1 MASGARLSLGSV
13 ESVPAFMQFGR
24 TVLCCVLVGLAGGSL
39 AGCQTIDG
47 DSESAFAGG
56 VFSDLQARNPRE
68 HPDQT
73 STSPA
78 RRTGSTQ
85 TFGPDRGLTP
95 VNSSDTGSAGQY
107 TLNFDRTD
115 IKDVA
120 RAILNDALHLNYS
133 ISGELSGPVTLSS
146 ARPVTREQLLATLET
161 SLSSFGFAL
170 IRSGSEYRI
179 AASGLSGG
187 TVDFGGRT
195 RAGFGVSVIPLSFV
209 SASTM
214 MELLSGFV
222 AEADGLRVNA
232 AGNSIIVRG
241 SGPQRAE
248 VAEAVIS
255 FDSDFMQNQSVSI
268 FRLAEAR
275 PEQIVPELERI
286 FNSQGQ
292 SGAIQFR
299 AVNRLKGI
307 MAISRNAGL
316 LKRAESWVRRLDQQD
331 GQSGQNVVVYKARY
345 RKAAE
350 LAAVMNN
357 LFGGSG
363 GAVSSPTQQPMP
375 TQPEEDPSASG
386 NPAMSETEGSG
397 SAASANA
404 RIASAFATTSDQNTG
419 TAMSGVPNVVDLT
432 SSGQETQAPIRISAD
447 PSNNSVV
454 IYGDS
459 ERADQIIQTLKRL
472 DATPVQ
478 VAINV
483 TIAEVRLTKELKYG
497 VQYFINS
504 KNLGLGN
511 NNGSVSLV
519 DQASGVLK
527 RQIPGLNFVI
537 GANADPDV
545 IISALDV
552 IGDVEVLS
560 SPSLVVLENQTAT
573 LQVGDEVPITTR
585 QSQSLENAVAPV
597 INQVEFKN
605 TGIILNVTPRI
616 SQNDAVTMQIEQ
628 EISNVSSGANT
639 LTPTISKRRIESQ
652 ISVNDQQTV
661 LLGGLISTGTNNGKS
676 GIPGANRMPGIGG
689 LFGQTQKS
697 ANRTELIVLIRP
709 VIIRDAQDAANVAE
723 SLRAQ
728 MSVIGGRGGGR
739 LK

>member
-1 MASGARLSLGSV
+1 M
-13 ESVPAFMQFGR
+13 
-24 TVLCCVLVGLAGGSL
+24 CL
-39 AGCQTIDG
+39 AGCQTSEGEG

-56 VFSDLQARNPRE
+56 VFSDLQARNPKG
-68 HPDQT
+68 HPDVT
-73 STSPA
+73 STGTA
-78 RRTGSTQ
+78 RPRAGSTQ
-85 TFGPDRGLTP
+85 TFGPDPGLTP
-95 VNSSDTGSAGQY
+95 VGSGDRASSGQY

-120 RAILNDALHLNYS
+120 RAILNDALHVNYS
-133 ISGELSGPVTLSS
+133 ISGDLSGPVTISS
-146 ARPVTREQLLATLET
+146 ARPVSREQLLSTLET
-161 SLSSFGFAL
+161 SLSSFGFSL
-170 IRSGSEYRI
+170 NRSGGGYTI
-179 AASGLSGG
+179 AASGVSGG
-187 TVDFGGRT
+187 TVDFGSRT
-195 RAGFGVSVIPLSFV
+195 RAGFGVSIIPLSFV
-209 SASTM
+209 SAATM
-214 MELLSGFV
+214 MQLVSGFV

-232 AGNSIIVRG
+232 AGNTIIVRG

-248 VAEAVIS
+248 VVEAVLS
-255 FDSDFMQNQSVSI
+255 FDSDFMQHQSVSI
-268 FRLAEAR
+268 FRLAQAR
-275 PEQIVPELERI
+275 PEQVVPELDRI

-292 SGAIQFR
+292 GGAIQFR
-299 AVNRLKGI
+299 AVNRLRGI
-307 MAISRNAGL
+307 MAISRNSAL

-331 GQSGQNVVVYKARY
+331 GQSGNNVVVYKARY

-350 LAAVMNN
+350 LATVMNN
-357 LFGGSG
+357 LFGGASG
-363 GAVSSPTQQPMP
+363 SSAAPSSRQAQSQPMGDP
-375 TQPEEDPSASG
+375 TRQGASG
-386 NPAMSETEGSG
+386 KDNPATSEAEGSG
-397 SAASANA
+397 TAVLANN
-404 RIASAFATTSDQNTG
+404 RVASAFATASDDTIG
-419 TAMSGVPNVVDLT
+419 AAYGGIPNVVDLT
-432 SSGQETQAPIRISAD
+432 SGAQETQSPMRISAD

-454 IYGDS
+454 IYGDADRAS
-459 ERADQIIQTLKRL
+459 EILQTLKRL

-483 TIAEVRLTKELKYG
+483 TIAEVRLSKDLKYG

-504 KNLGLGN
+504 KHLGLGN

-519 DQASGVLK
+519 DEASNVLK
-527 RQIPGLNFVI
+527 KQIPGLNFVI
-537 GANADPDV
+537 GTNADPDV

-597 INQVEFKN
+597 VNQVEFKN

-628 EISNVSSGANT
+628 EISSVASGANT
-639 LTPTISKRRIESQ
+639 LTPTISKRRLASQ

-661 LLGGLISTGTNNGKS
+661 LLGGLISASTDNGKS
-676 GIPGANRMPGIGG
+676 GVPGANKLPVFGG
-689 LFGQTQKS
+689 LFGQTKKS
-697 ANRTELIVLIRP
+697 STRTELIVLIRP

-728 MSVIGGRGGGR
+728 MSVIGARGGGR

>member
-1 MASGARLSLGSV
+1 
-13 ESVPAFMQFGR
+13 VPAFLQFGR
-24 TVLCCVLVGLAGGSL
+24 AVLCSVLVCLT
-39 AGCQTIDG
+39 AGCQTSDG
-47 DSESAFAGG
+47 DTESAFAGG

-68 HPDQT
+68 HPDNT
-73 STSPA
+73 STGSPA
-78 RRTGSTQ
+78 RRAGSTQ
-85 TFGPDRGLTP
+85 TFGPDKGLTP
-95 VNSSDTGSAGQY
+95 VGSSDTASAGQY

-120 RAILNDALHLNYS
+120 RAILNDALHVNYS
-133 ISGELSGPVTLSS
+133 ISGEIAGPVTLSS

-170 IRSGSEYRI
+170 IRSGNDYRI

-187 TVDFGGRT
+187 TVDFGSRT
-195 RAGFGVSVIPLSFV
+195 RAGFGVSVIPLSYV

-222 AEADGLRVNA
+222 AEADGLRVNT

-255 FDSDFMQNQSVSI
+255 FDSDFMQHQSVSI
-268 FRLAEAR
+268 FRLSEAR

-286 FNSQGQ
+286 FNTQGQ

-299 AVNRLKGI
+299 AINRLKGV

-363 GAVSSPTQQPMP
+363 GATPASSAQQPLP
-375 TQPEEDPSASG
+375 EQQPEEPATTD
-386 NPAMSETEGSG
+386 NPAMSGTEGSG
-397 SAASANA
+397 SASQANA
-404 RIASAFATTSDQNTG
+404 RVASAFATTSDANSG
-419 TAMSGVPNVVDLT
+419 MALGGVPNVVDLT
-432 SSGQETQAPIRISAD
+432 SGAQETQAPIRISAD

-459 ERADQIIQTLKRL
+459 ERAAQIIQTLKRL

-504 KNLGLGN
+504 KNLGLGK

-537 GANADPDV
+537 GTNADPDV